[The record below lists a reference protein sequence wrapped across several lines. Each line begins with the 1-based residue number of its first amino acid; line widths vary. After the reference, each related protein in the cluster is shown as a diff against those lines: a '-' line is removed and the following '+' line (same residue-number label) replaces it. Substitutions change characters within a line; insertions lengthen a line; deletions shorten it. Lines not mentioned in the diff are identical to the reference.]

1 MMYFLIIGVLIA
13 ILSLL
18 LIGYY
23 FERQE
28 IEYPINY
35 YKYNR
40 YIDNIFCWGL
50 CIIPTCIVATVVLIE
65 ILKG

>member
-1 MMYFLIIGVLIA
+1 MMYFLIIAVLIA

-18 LIGYY
+18 LIRYY
-23 FERQE
+23 DSKQSE
-28 IEYPINY
+28 EYPVNY

-50 CIIPTCIVATVVLIE
+50 CIIPMCIVVAVVLIG
-65 ILKG
+65 LLRG